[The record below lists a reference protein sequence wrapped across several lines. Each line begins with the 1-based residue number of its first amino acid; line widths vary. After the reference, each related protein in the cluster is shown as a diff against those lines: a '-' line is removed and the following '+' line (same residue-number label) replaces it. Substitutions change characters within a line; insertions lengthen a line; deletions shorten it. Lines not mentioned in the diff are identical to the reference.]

1 MHPSAE
7 FKWGGDIMSKTQLEM
22 LMNDVILKH
31 EENAFKRELYALIDK
46 KYHEFREQ
54 TGHRMDRI
62 SLDYI
67 PKPENPTLTLGIE
80 NKGLFE
86 CYVYISES

>member
-46 KYHEFREQ
+46 NI
-54 TGHRMDRI
+54 M
-62 SLDYI
+62 SLESKLD
-67 PKPENPTLTLGIE
+67 IE
-80 NKGLFE
+80 
-86 CYVYISES
+86 

>member
-1 MHPSAE
+1 M
-7 FKWGGDIMSKTQLEM
+7 DNVT
-22 LMNDVILKH
+22 LKH
-31 EENAFKRELYALIDK
+31 EENAFKRDLYELIDQ
-46 KYHEFREQ
+46 KYHEFRER
-54 TGHRMDRI
+54 TGHRIDRI

-67 PKPENPTLTLGIE
+67 PKPENPPLTLGIE